1 MQRFGIETTDM
12 GKIKLI
18 LLLLLISTSLLAQNG
33 FKGLDFYEKKIE
45 QFPKNSDSI
54 AFYANK
60 ILTQAKASNSKKET
74 CIANRYFAEA
84 AFIEGRDKE
93 AVVFLNKAFSCFE
106 NVVGV
111 EEDKA
116 DCYRLLARIETL
128 DKKYDL
134 AYEHLSKAKLLY
146 KKVGKLKR
154 PDSNFFLSNNIAY
167 LYILTEKYDKA
178 LEILNANQ
186 KHHVSDLVLANIY
199 SLFSIIANEQGD
211 FKESIKYF
219 KQTKIIYEK
228 LNETNAA
235 LICEMNITINYYYL
249 KNYKVAITGLNKV
262 LKKANKIKTQPSVFV
277 RIHLFLSMCYF
288 EQGEYDIADV
298 YFNKAEAIIA
308 KGNLDFLSFQNIW
321 LENKVTFLIHKKK
334 YTEAKELLV
343 KYLNED
349 NEILNSSKIA
359 FYKLLKTIAKE
370 TNNSSELKRYND
382 SISEFKLEDELNNQK
397 SVIDLMRAEFKYNT
411 VEKELELKNKEF
423 ELLKIKERN
432 NQIVLIFLVCIG
444 VLSIVFFSILYSR
457 KKKINA
463 MREAIFEKEKQ
474 YFESVNHQK
483 LLEIEY
489 KDKEIVGF
497 AIHISE
503 KNEILNTI
511 KSRLKELTTNDYPIQ
526 SKIKDL
532 ILFINNTISQNSE
545 KVTMYSEAEEIK
557 ELFLQKIKIE
567 FPDLTD
573 KEIRV
578 AILVKMQ
585 LTSKQIGQ
593 QLNITPASVD
603 NYRSVLRRKM
613 NIPKEKTL
621 LEFLNEIV

>member
-1 MQRFGIETTDM
+1 MR
-12 GKIKLI
+12 KIKFI
-18 LLLLLISTSLLAQNG
+18 LLLLLLSTSLLAQNS

-60 ILTQAKASNSKKET
+60 ILTQAKASNSKKA
-74 CIANRYFAEA
+74 IGFANKYFAEA

-93 AVVFLNKAFSCFE
+93 AIVFLNKAFSCFT
-106 NVVGV
+106 NVAGV

-116 DCYRLLARIETL
+116 DCYRILARIETL
-128 DKKYDL
+128 DRKYDL
-134 AYEHLSKAKLLY
+134 AYEHLSKAKFLY

-154 PDSNFFLSNNIAY
+154 PDSYYFLLNNIAY

-186 KHHVSDLVLANIY
+186 KKHVSDLVLANIY
-199 SLFSIIANEQGD
+199 SLFSIIANEQSD

-228 LNETNAA
+228 LNESNAA
-235 LICEMNITINYYYL
+235 LICEMNIAINYYYL
-249 KNYKVAITGLNKV
+249 KNYKVAIVSLNEV
-262 LKKANKIKTQPSVFV
+262 LKKAVKTKTQPSVFV

-288 EQGEYDIADV
+288 EQGKYDIADV

-321 LENKVTFLIHKKK
+321 LETKVTFLIHKKK
-334 YTEAKELLV
+334 YNEAKALLISHLD
-343 KYLNED
+343 KD
-349 NEILNSSKIA
+349 KEILISSKIV
-359 FYKLLKTIAKE
+359 FYELLKAIAKE
-370 TNNSSELKRYND
+370 ENNSLDLKKYND
-382 SISEFKLEDELNNQK
+382 SISEFKLENELKNQK
-397 SVIDLMRAEFKYNT
+397 NVIDLMRAEFKYNT

-432 NQIVLIFLVCIG
+432 SQIVLVSLLCVA
-444 VLSIVFFSILYSR
+444 VLSIVFFTVLFSR

-511 KSRLKELTTNDYPIQ
+511 KSRLKVLTTNDYSIQ

-545 KVTMYSEAEEIK
+545 KVNMYSEAEEIK
-557 ELFLQKIKIE
+557 DLFLQKIKIE
-567 FPDLTD
+567 FSDLTD

-621 LEFLNEIV
+621 LEFLNGIV